1 MNQNPILYNLAQIR
15 SKHYVVKTKFHI
27 NSTSKNYFINFYHN
41 KLGSF
46 KQQQGGQFYLIV
58 AGAPDSPEDF
68 YCIPYT
74 ILKGVLT
81 EGNLQP
87 KNRWLATI
95 RNHVLIVEKSET
107 RIDVSRFYGA
117 DVDGWLTSFIHRA
130 LPATASITAPKD
142 KEFYEGSLK
151 RISVEIRE
159 RDPAVRKAC
168 IEYHEC
174 KCWICDFD
182 FGKFYGPE
190 AEGFIHVHHREQLAK
205 AAGRRKVDPIKD
217 LVPLC
222 PNCHSVV
229 HLRKIAYEVDEVKKM
244 VNRQKE

>member
-1 MNQNPILYNLAQIR
+1 M
-15 SKHYVVKTKFHI
+15 
-27 NSTSKNYFINFYHN
+27 
-41 KLGSF
+41 
-46 KQQQGGQFYLIV
+46 
-58 AGAPDSPEDF
+58 
-68 YCIPYT
+68 
-74 ILKGVLT
+74 
-81 EGNLQP
+81 
-87 KNRWLATI
+87 
-95 RNHVLIVEKSET
+95 
-107 RIDVSRFYGA
+107 RIDVSRFYGT
-117 DVDGWLTSFIHRA
+117 DINGWLANFVHTTQ
-130 LPATASITAPKD
+130 ATEFGTAPKD

-159 RDPAVRKAC
+159 RDPAARKAC

-205 AAGRRKVDPIKD
+205 AAGRRKVDPIED

-229 HLRKIAYEVDEVKKM
+229 HLRKNAYEVDEVKKM
-244 VNRQKE
+244 VQRQKRKRK